1 MPRKK
6 LQINATTEQ
15 REVLMQALAAGS
27 PLNLALQRANI
38 SATTYYYWV
47 AMYSVVVEAKSQDE
61 LEELKAEK
69 FGVSIENIKDIAL
82 ENSARKKN
90 AIGGFI
96 EPSAESLLQY
106 RNNSI
111 FRDFANKCYEIIVE
125 CNTKRATAAMTHL
138 AIITKSTTDKRV
150 NASGSMWFLERT
162 YSDMFAKPS
171 DKIREEEEKKLPV
184 EKVQIEFVNPRKLE
198 DQERVRD
205 MEEQILHEQ
214 KGIGES

>member
-6 LQINATTEQ
+6 LQINATPEQ
-15 REVLMQALAAGS
+15 REVLMKSLEGGA

-38 SATTYYYWV
+38 STTTYYYWV
-47 AMYSVVVEAKSQDE
+47 AMYSVVVEAKSQDD

-69 FGVSIENIKDIAL
+69 FGVSIENIKDIAA

-96 EPSAESLLQY
+96 DPSAESLLQY
-106 RNNSI
+106 RNNAI
-111 FRDFANKCYEIIVE
+111 FREFANKCYDIIVE
-125 CNTKRATAAMTHL
+125 CNKKRADAAMTHL
-138 AIITKSTTDKRV
+138 AIITKSTMDKRV

-171 DKIREEEEKKLPV
+171 DKVREEEEKKLPV
-184 EKVQIEFVNPRKLE
+184 ERVQIEFVNPRKLE